1 MMTEIVFHF
10 HCHFNIA
17 KSISKDTNEL
27 MMEDLRSLIR
37 RSITEKIIDLKGT
50 ESPFIN
56 PNTFTFSMS
65 EIIDFGVHFFNC
77 IFDPD
82 HGIGNTMQKV

>member
-1 MMTEIVFHF
+1 MYTFLKALDE
-10 HCHFNIA
+10 
-17 KSISKDTNEL
+17 K
-27 MMEDLRSLIR
+27 RSNPWCSR
-37 RSITEKIIDLKGT
+37 CQSFTEKKFGLKGT
-50 ESPFIN
+50 SPLIN

-65 EIIDFGVHFFNC
+65 EIVDFGVHFFYC